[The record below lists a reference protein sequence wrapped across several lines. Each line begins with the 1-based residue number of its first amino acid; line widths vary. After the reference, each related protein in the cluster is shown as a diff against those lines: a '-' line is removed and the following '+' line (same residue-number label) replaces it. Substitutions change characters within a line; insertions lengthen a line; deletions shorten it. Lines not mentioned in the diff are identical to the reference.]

1 MLVGIAPPL
10 RKILSFLKEYKNQSK
25 LYADMN
31 TTPALALFSKILLQ
45 IMLCWFLTI
54 SSAILEVML
63 ITVFSLISAP
73 GDYWSLKLLRGAL
86 NRERR
91 LLKGGT
97 YFEVRELNNIKCQN
111 LVIFSFKIRMKHKFS
126 LSMNQNILK
135 KSKYPQ
141 YFHCFIVYIQT
152 SFAFWFSYQ

>member
-1 MLVGIAPPL
+1 MLVGIAAL
-10 RKILSFLKEYKNQSK
+10 SRKILSFLKEYKSQSK
-25 LYADMN
+25 LYVDMN
-31 TTPALALFSKILLQ
+31 VTPVLALFSNTLLQ

-86 NRERR
+86 NRGRR
-91 LLKGGT
+91 ISKGST

-111 LVIFSFKIRMKHKFS
+111 RVIFSFKIRMKHTFS

-135 KSKYPQ
+135 KSKYQQ
-141 YFHCFIVYIQT
+141 YFHCFIVCIQA
-152 SFAFWFSYQ
+152 SFAFWFSY